1 MHIHPPTR
9 IELPAPAAGRP
20 PRGSGAMRRNGR
32 IVVAC
37 CALGALMAAC
47 SPERSDAPPAG
58 MALGLAAAPAAATVP
73 ATTGA
78 AAPDFTALVRQV
90 GPAVVNVTTS
100 SRAPS
105 LASGRPQWP
114 GRPPGPM
121 PDDPLFEFFRRMLPP
136 EAFGPGG
143 PGERGER
150 QFRRQGIGSGFII
163 EAEGY
168 VLTNA
173 HVVADAD
180 EVLVRLAD
188 SKRSYKAKVVGS
200 DRQTDIALLKVEA
213 RGLPVVT
220 LGDSQQLQA
229 GEWVAAIGSPFGFAN
244 TITAGIVSATQ
255 RSLPDETYVPFIQTD
270 VAVNPGNSG
279 GPLLNL
285 RGQVVGINSQIY
297 SRTGGYMG
305 VSFAIPIGMA
315 MDVAR
320 QLREHGRVTRGRL
333 GVGIQEVSEDL
344 ARSFGLDSARGA
356 LITSVEPGSP
366 AQRAGLQVGD
376 IVTGFNGEA
385 VGGLEELPRKVA
397 RTAPGTRASLEVWRE
412 GASRTLSVTV
422 GEQQAAGGGR
432 QAPGGAGPQ
441 APASNRLGLAL
452 AELPAPRR
460 RELGIDFGLVVQ
472 GVQGVNADAPLQRG
486 DVSVAINRQRFSSLA
501 EFNRLVAGLPA
512 GGSVALLVRRGE
524 ASLYV
529 PLQVGPA

>member
-1 MHIHPPTR
+1 MHMHTPAKFTPT
-9 IELPAPAAGRP
+9 ARP
-20 PRGSGAMRRNGR
+20 PGAAPRGRAGLPWRRWTLS
-32 IVVAC
+32 C
-37 CALGALMAAC
+37 CALAAVMAAC
-47 SPERSDAPPAG
+47 SPGPADTPPSG
-58 MALGLAAAPAAATVP
+58 LALGVAAAPPTAAVP
-73 ATTGA
+73 ATAGVV
-78 AAPDFTALVRQV
+78 PDFTALVRQV

-100 SRAPS
+100 RTQS
-105 LASGRPQWP
+105 LASALPRRP
-114 GRPPGPM
+114 GLPPGQL
-121 PDDPLFEFFRRMLPP
+121 PDDPLFEFFRRFLPP
-136 EAFGPGG
+136 DGME

-150 QFRRQGIGSGFII
+150 QFRRQGLGSGFII
-163 EAEGY
+163 DAEGY

-188 SKRSYKAKVVGS
+188 SKRSYKAKVIGS

-344 ARSFGLDSARGA
+344 ARSFGLDSPRGA

-376 IVTGFNGEA
+376 IITGFNGDA
-385 VGGLEELPRKVA
+385 IGSLEELPRKVA
-397 RTAPGTRASLEVWRE
+397 RTAPGTKATLEVWRE
-412 GASRTLSVTV
+412 RASRTLSVTV
-422 GEQQAAGGGR
+422 GEQQVAEGPPEASGSPGA
-432 QAPGGAGPQ
+432 QAPG
-441 APASNRLGLAL
+441 SDRLGLTL
-452 AELPAPRR
+452 GELPAARR
-460 RELGIDFGLVVQ
+460 REMNIDFGLVVQ
-472 GVQGVNADAPLQRG
+472 RVQGINADAPLQRG
-486 DVSVAINRQRFSSLA
+486 DVIVAINRQRFASLQ
-501 EFNRLVAGLPA
+501 EFNRLVAALPA
-512 GGSVALLVRRGE
+512 GGSVALLVRRGD